1 MIGRIPQACDGNVTP
16 LTIFGNA
23 QRLNDMVAAAT
34 IQQQELKLY
43 LLSLRKHLGGVMQI
57 GQHSDVDLW
66 GHV

>member
-16 LTIFGNA
+16 LTIFENA

-57 GQHSDVDLW
+57 GQHTDVDLW

>member
-1 MIGRIPQACDGNVTP
+1 MIDRIPQACDGNVTP

-57 GQHSDVDLW
+57 GQHTDVDLW

>member
-57 GQHSDVDLW
+57 GQHTDVDLW